1 MRNFKLFFRFFLAVI
16 AGLAFQWAASSWAG
30 DFPAQNPSDR
40 LSVSG
45 TTSRNQVNFTR
56 IFGKNKAQKAKTVF
70 ANPKLTAPDAML
82 SDFMNNQARTRV
94 IINLKNTDKA
104 AHRKRIKTTQGR
116 KLAGQL
122 ARQAQ
127 DTVLSR
133 MDANEVLTHTR
144 FTLNYGFAA
153 SVTLE
158 GLSQLEDDPDV
169 VSIEADKINY
179 AHGKQAIPLM
189 SATLARSEYG
199 GTGIGIA
206 ILDTGINYTHPMLG
220 NGTFPNDKVLGG
232 YDFGDN
238 DSDPIDTYYHGT
250 ACAGIA
256 AGSIPASIT
265 TDYIGGVAPDAK
277 LFALKISTGSSNSA
291 YTSDMVEAIN
301 WCVTNQHTYSCPIMI
316 ISLSFGSGGYDS
328 VCDATESSMTAAAQN
343 ANDAGITI
351 FVSSGNDGY
360 CDAISSPACISNM
373 ISVGAVYDNYLGSL
387 AFCVNEDSCAN
398 ISSNSDCST
407 GYAATDK
414 ANEDVVTSYSNT
426 ASFLDL
432 LAPSHNNYTTTLGGS
447 YKSTF
452 GGTSAACPNAAG
464 AAAVLQSAAKALLGD
479 YLTPDQVR
487 AIMTETGDAVT
498 DGKVT
503 ITKPRVNLEAAVA
516 LASMG
521 DVEFTAASGTLCF
534 YEDNTTT
541 FTGIAQGSPAT
552 WEWAFSPDT
561 VTFLDATSE
570 SSQNPVVQFDEPGTY
585 SVSLSVAYESGTEAV
600 HTKEDYIAVYN
611 QCQDIVFELE
621 TNRSRSQISWAL
633 ENTDE
638 QILYSDGPYT
648 LSQGETLEKSISF
661 SLPSGS
667 YTFTICDDGGPYLY
681 TPSWIA
687 TSYSLTKED
696 RNETIVS
703 NSDFTDEESTAFTLT
718 RLTDTDTDGDVDGK
732 DLFTFI
738 QNHAAG
744 NLPDGDLNSDE
755 QIDDLDI
762 KTFVSDFGN

>member
-1 MRNFKLFFRFFLAVI
+1 MRNFSLFFRSFLAVI
-16 AGLAFQWAASSWAG
+16 AGLTFQWATPAWAG
-30 DFPAQNPSDR
+30 ASPGQSQPNR
-40 LSVSG
+40 LSASG
-45 TTSRNQVNFTR
+45 TTGHHQMDFTG
-56 IFGKNKAQKAKTVF
+56 IFGKNKAQKARAVF
-70 ANPKLTAPDAML
+70 ASPKLTAPDTML
-82 SDFMNNQARTRV
+82 NDFMNNKTRTRV

-133 MDANEVLTHTR
+133 MDANEVRTHTR

-169 VSIEADKINY
+169 VSIEADKIHY
-179 AHGKQAIPLM
+179 AQGAQAIPLM
-189 SATLARSEYG
+189 SAAPARSEYG
-199 GTGIGIA
+199 GAGIGIA
-206 ILDTGINYTHPMLG
+206 ILDTGIDYTHPMLG
-220 NGTFPNDKVLGG
+220 NGAFPNDKVIGG
-232 YDFGDN
+232 YDCGDN
-238 DSDPIDTYYHGT
+238 DSDPMDEHYHGT

-256 AGSIPASIT
+256 AGGIPASIT
-265 TDYIGGVAPDAK
+265 TDYIGGVAPEAK
-277 LFALKISTGSSNSA
+277 LFALKISAGSSNSA

-301 WCVTNQHTYSCPIMI
+301 WCVTNQNTYSCPIMI
-316 ISLSFGSGGYDS
+316 ISLSFGSGKYYS
-328 VCDATESSMTAAAQN
+328 VCDGTDSSMATAAQN
-343 ANDAGITI
+343 ANDAGITL

-360 CDAISSPACISNM
+360 CDAISSPACVSNM

-398 ISSNSDCST
+398 ISSNSGCST

-414 ANEDVVTSYSNT
+414 ASEDVVTSYSNT

-432 LAPSHNNYTTTLGGS
+432 LAPSHNNYTTTIGGA

-487 AIMTETGDAVT
+487 AIMTQTGDALT
-498 DGKVT
+498 DGKVA

-521 DVEFTAASGTLCF
+521 DVEFTAEPEALCF
-534 YEDNTTT
+534 HEDNAAT
-541 FTGIAQGSPAT
+541 FTGIAQGTPAT
-552 WEWAFSPDT
+552 WEWTFSPDT
-561 VTFLDATSE
+561 VTFLDGTSE
-570 SSQNPVVQFDEPGTY
+570 SSQNPTVQFDEPGTY
-585 SVSLSVAYESGTEAV
+585 SVSLSVAYESGAEAM
-600 HTKEDYIAVYN
+600 HTREDYITVHN
-611 QCQDIVFELE
+611 QCQDVVFELE
-621 TNRSRSQISWAL
+621 TNRSRSQISWTL
-633 ENTDE
+633 ENADE

-648 LSQGETLEKSISF
+648 LSFGDTLEITESF
-661 SLPSGS
+661 SLPSGT
-667 YTFTICDDGGPYLY
+667 YTFTISDDGGTYMYSP
-681 TPSWIA
+681 PSIA
-687 TSYSLTKED
+687 TSYRLGNED
-696 RNETIVS
+696 RDITIVS
-703 NSDFTDEESTAFTLT
+703 NPDFTGEESTAFTLI

-738 QNHAAG
+738 QNYGAG
-744 NLPDGDLNSDE
+744 NFPDADVNSDE
-755 QIDDLDI
+755 VIDELDME
-762 KTFVSDFGN
+762 TFVSDFGN